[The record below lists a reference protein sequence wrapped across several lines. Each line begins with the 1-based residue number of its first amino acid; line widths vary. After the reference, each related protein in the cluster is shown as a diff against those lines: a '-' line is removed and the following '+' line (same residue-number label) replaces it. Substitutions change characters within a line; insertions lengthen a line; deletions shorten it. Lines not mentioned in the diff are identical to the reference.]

1 MKKQLL
7 IVLVF
12 LTSIPMF
19 AGGYRVALQGARMLG
34 MGHAGTAMFSNA
46 EALFFNPAAS
56 AYLEGDFQTTFGM
69 SLVMSKVKYQNPEY
83 LWTAETDNPLGTPF
97 YAYAS
102 FKHSEHL
109 YMGFALYTPFGSSL
123 KWEDGWKGAHLV
135 NSISLKAIYFQPSLT
150 WKINEYFAVS
160 AGFIA
165 AWGSVVYNKDLN
177 RFLSDEEG
185 NKTDI
190 TLDASGITGSGY
202 VLSVLIRPADWV
214 SMGVNYR
221 SKVLF
226 NARYGKAE
234 INDAPAYFTTTKD
247 AFSATLPMPAELS
260 VGIALKPLKK
270 MTVAFD
276 VNYTYWSVYK
286 SLDIDFK
293 TALPDNSMPKNWKNT
308 LTYRIGTEYAL
319 NDKLAL
325 RAGYFADKSPIP
337 ATYFSPETPSTD
349 SDNFTFGFTYNY
361 KKYAFDF
368 AFLYVKGHER
378 TDSYDYYKEG
388 LSAPKFEGQYIYNA
402 LVPSFGF
409 NVKL

>member
-1 MKKQLL
+1 MKKKLLLLL
-7 IVLVF
+7 IVLM
-12 LTSIPMF
+12 SIPVF

-34 MGHAGTAMFSNA
+34 MAHTGTAMFSNA
-46 EALFFNPAAS
+46 EVLFFNPSAS
-56 AYLEGDFQTTFGM
+56 AYLDGEFQASFGM

-83 LWTAETDNPLGTPF
+83 LWTAETNNPLGTPF
-97 YAYAS
+97 YVYAS
-102 FKHSEHL
+102 FKQNENL
-109 YMGFALYTPFGSSL
+109 YLGFALYTPFGSSL
-123 KWEDGWKGAHLV
+123 KWEDGWAGAHLV

-150 WKINEYFAVS
+150 WKINEYFSVS

-165 AWGSVVYNKDLN
+165 AWGSVIYNKDIN
-177 RFLSDEEG
+177 RFLQDEKG

-190 TLDASGITGSGY
+190 TLDASGITGNGY
-202 VLSVLIRPADWV
+202 VISATIRPANWI
-214 SMGVNYR
+214 SFGVNYR

-234 INDAPAYFTTTKD
+234 INDAPAYFPATKD
-247 AFSATLPMPAELS
+247 AFAATLPMPAELS
-260 VGIALKPLKK
+260 VGMAVKPLQKLSL
-270 MTVAFD
+270 ALD
-276 VNYTYWSVYK
+276 VNYTYWSIYK

-293 TALPDNSMPKNWKNT
+293 TQLPDNSMPKNWKNT
-308 LTYRIGTEYAL
+308 FTARVGMEYEISE
-319 NDKLAL
+319 KLL
-325 RAGYFADKSPIP
+325 IRAGYFKDQSPIP

-388 LSAPKFEGQYIYNA
+388 ISAPRFDGQYIYNA

-409 NVKL
+409 NIKL